1 MPLAL
6 ATSICPAYLP
16 RSAPMTLPMSF
27 MPAAPII
34 CSPLIPAKA
43 GIHPTNYTS
52 DMFWT
57 PASAGVSGVSL
68 SRRQLGLH
76 HAAGL
81 GHVHLPGVFTAQRAD
96 DLAHVLHAG
105 GADNMLA
112 AHSRES
118 GNPPNKLYQRYVL
131 DPRLRGGERRF
142 TVTRSASPSPCRW
155 PWPRPSA
162 RRIYMAGRGGADN
175 MLAAHSRGS
184 GNPPNRLY
192 QRCVLD
198 LHLRGGERRFTV
210 TRSAS
215 PSPCRWPWP
224 CPSARHIYRAARR

>member
-1 MPLAL
+1 
-6 ATSICPAYLP
+6 
-16 RSAPMTLPMSF
+16 
-27 MPAAPII
+27 
-34 CSPLIPAKA
+34 
-43 GIHPTNYTS
+43 PTHYSS

-57 PASAGVSGVSL
+57 PASAGVSGGSL

-81 GHVHLPGVFTAQRAD
+81 GHVHLPGVFTAQRVD

-105 GADNMLA
+105 GAGNMRS

-142 TVTRSASPSPCRW
+142 TVT
-155 PWPRPSA
+155 PSA
-162 RRIYMAGRGGADN
+162 W
-175 MLAAHSRGS
+175 
-184 GNPPNRLY
+184 
-192 QRCVLD
+192 
-198 LHLRGGERRFTV
+198 
-210 TRSAS
+210 

-224 CPSARHIYRAARR
+224 CPSARRIYMAGQVAPVICLPLIPAKAGIHPTNYTSDMFWTPASAGVSGGSLSPGQLRLHHAAGLGHVHLPGVFTWPVAVAPIICSPLIPAEAGIHPTDYTSDVFWISTFAGVSGGSLSPGQ